1 MDAEP
6 KPPLFEPFFT
16 TKPVGKGTGLGLAT
30 VYGIVKQFGGY
41 IWVDSEPQGGTTFR
55 IYLPEV
61 QEAAPQ
67 PGAAV
72 ASVAGDG
79 SETVLLVED
88 EAMVRTLA
96 RKALEAHGYRVL
108 EAGAAPAAL
117 ELSERHGGPI
127 NLLLTDGGMP
137 GMSGRGPPH
146 RLLPGRRTRPGLFMF
161 GLTRDTR

>member
-1 MDAEP
+1 MAGTGVAGEP
-6 KPPLFEPFFT
+6 GPRLFEPFFT

-41 IWVDSEPQGGTTFR
+41 IWVDSEPQRGTTFR

-72 ASVAGDG
+72 ASVAGNG

-108 EAGAAPAAL
+108 EAGAAPAAPP
-117 ELSERHGGPI
+117 LSERPA
-127 NLLLTDGGMP
+127 
-137 GMSGRGPPH
+137 GPPH
-146 RLLPGRRTRPGLFMF
+146 LRPP
-161 GLTRDTR
+161 DP